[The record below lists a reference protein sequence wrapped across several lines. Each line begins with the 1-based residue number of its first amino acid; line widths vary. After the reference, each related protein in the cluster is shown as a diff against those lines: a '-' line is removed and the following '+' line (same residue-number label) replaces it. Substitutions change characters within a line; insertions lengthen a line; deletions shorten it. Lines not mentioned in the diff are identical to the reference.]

1 MARIPRRVVLAGTA
15 ATVIASRPTSRAAA
29 APFVG
34 AGAGAASAAGAPGGI
49 DADAIPSGDEIY
61 DWIATVFEQGI
72 RRPGYPADE
81 WAIDWIVERFTE
93 FGLENVRT
101 EPIPAVRWEPL
112 EWSLDVT
119 TAAGETRA
127 LECFPMPFTP
137 AVDEL
142 DVELAAWNPEDRG
155 AVAGKA
161 CLFDN
166 GLLRVP
172 PDIFVGNGSAP
183 EDLTGRVYDPDGTF
197 EGSEHVLPFGAA
209 LQDVVEPFAAEGAV
223 AVIGMLS
230 AYPGNSVEYYVPY
243 TGEQHSTPGVWV
255 AGPDGEWLTEQL
267 AAGGVRVRLTVRSS
281 REDITSANVIGE
293 LPGADDEIAV
303 IGSHHDGPWASAV
316 EDGSGISL
324 VLAQAKFW
332 AAQPVERRPH
342 RLMFLLQGGHMSG
355 GSGIGAFLEAHQEEL
370 DRYVMELHLEH
381 ACLDF
386 TEQDGELVST
396 GQCVPRWWFV
406 SRIPPLEDA
415 VIDALA
421 AEHLTRSTVLAPDAI
436 GEAPPTDG
444 SGFFRAGVPAVSFL
458 SAPFYLFDSIDTLDK
473 IDRDNLVQLTRA
485 AIRIIDSTAGVSAA
499 AMRAAHV

>member
-1 MARIPRRVVLAGTA
+1 MPRIPRRIFLAGTA
-15 ATVIASRPTSRAAA
+15 ATVVASRSKSLAAV
-29 APFVG
+29 APF
-34 AGAGAASAAGAPGGI
+34 AGAGTSSGATAPGAI
-49 DADAIPSGDEIY
+49 DVDAIPSADEIY

-81 WAIDWIVERFTE
+81 WAIDWIVERFTV

-112 EWSLDVT
+112 DWSLDIT
-119 TAAGETRA
+119 TAAGDSRT

-137 AVDEL
+137 PVEAL
-142 DVELAAWNPEDRG
+142 DAELAAWNPEDRA
-155 AVAGKA
+155 AVAGRV

-166 GLLRVP
+166 RLLRVP

-183 EDLTGRVYDPDGTF
+183 EDLTGRIYDPEGTF
-197 EGSEHVLPFGAA
+197 DATEHVLPFGAA
-209 LQDVVEPFAAEGAV
+209 LQDVVEPFAAEGAL
-223 AVIGMLS
+223 AVIGVLS
-230 AYPGNSVEYYVPY
+230 DYPGNSVEYYVPY
-243 TGEQHSTPGVWV
+243 TGEQYSVPGVWV
-255 AGPDGEWLTEQL
+255 NGPDGAWLTEQL
-267 AAGGVRVRLTVRSS
+267 AAGAVRIGLTVRSS

-293 LPGADDEIAV
+293 LPGADDDV
-303 IGSHHDGPWASAV
+303 VVVGSHHDGPWASAV

-324 VLAQAKFW
+324 VLAQAKYW

-355 GSGIGAFLEAHQEEL
+355 GSGIGAFLEAHQDEL

-386 TEQDGELVST
+386 IEQDGELVST

-406 SRIPPLEDA
+406 SRIPPLEEA

-421 AEHLTRSTVLAPDAI
+421 AEQLTRSTVLAPDAI

-444 SGFFRAGVPAVSFL
+444 QGFFRAGVPSVSFL

-473 IDRDNLVQLTRA
+473 IDRENLVPITKA
-485 AIRIIDSTAGVSAA
+485 AIRILDSTAGVSAA